1 MTMKLL
7 SKNRGLTLM
16 EMMVSL
22 MIIGLIAALGAP
34 NLSEFIDD
42 NRLNAA
48 VGDLVSSIQT
58 ARAEAVGRNAYVT
71 LCKKNAAGTQCTNGG
86 GWQQGWITFVDA
98 DGDGVVDAGDGDE
111 IVAIHDALLGSVTMH
126 GTAGVA
132 NLITFRPSGQTSIV
146 TMQAIVACDTRG
158 FVDDSKGMVIS
169 IMGRASTMSAADTGQ
184 TTCLTS

>member
-1 MTMKLL
+1 MKSL

-16 EMMVSL
+16 EMIVAL
-22 MIIGLIAALGAP
+22 MIIGLIATLGAP

-48 VGDLVSSIQT
+48 VGDLVSSIQG

-71 LCKKNAAGTQCTNGG
+71 LCKKNAAGTGCVTAG
-86 GWQQGWITFVDA
+86 GWQQGWIIFVDVDA
-98 DGDGVVDAGDGDE
+98 DGVVDGGDGDE
-111 IVAIHDALLGSVTMH
+111 VVAVHDALLGSVTLQ

-132 NLITFRPSGQTSIV
+132 NLITFRPSGQTSIIN
-146 TMQAIVACDTRG
+146 MQAIIACDSRG
-158 FVDDSKGMVIS
+158 FVADSKGMVIS

-184 TTCLTS
+184 TSCLTS